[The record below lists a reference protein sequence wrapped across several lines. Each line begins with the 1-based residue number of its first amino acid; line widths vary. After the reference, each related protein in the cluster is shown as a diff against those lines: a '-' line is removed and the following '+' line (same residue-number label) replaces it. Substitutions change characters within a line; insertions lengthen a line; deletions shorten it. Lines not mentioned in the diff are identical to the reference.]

1 MANTHAITGVVGL
14 DTPVTDRQKAIRSL
28 RAAAVGNLLEWFDW
42 TLYGTF
48 AVYLAANFFDKTNST
63 SALLSVLAVFAVGFI
78 ARPIGGIVFGRFG
91 DRIGRKN
98 TLILTMLTMALAS
111 LMIAL
116 IPSYESIGI
125 WASVLLLTARLLQ
138 GLAHGGESGVSYAY
152 VAEISPPQH
161 RGLWASSVFVS
172 VTLGVMAAT
181 MLGIILTSAF
191 STEEMMSY
199 GWRIGFAIGGLLG
212 IFALYM
218 RRAAHESPVYSNKAA
233 SKADARPL
241 TGQEK
246 LQILLKVVFFSSS
259 SNVAYYTWVTF
270 APSMAISAH
279 GMDANG
285 AFTASLCAQII
296 TLLLLPLF
304 GHLADRFGRKPMVFL
319 YGIGIMLAPFPV
331 SAILTSEPWSLF
343 VSQGI
348 GLAIWALIASIY
360 PALIAEQIPT
370 QQRALGVGFLSSLS
384 VAIFGGTAPYLNT
397 WLSSIGLSWVFS
409 VYIMFLG
416 LLAVI
421 AAMMIR
427 ETKGVPLNEIRGE

>member
-1 MANTHAITGVVGL
+1 VTSTQAVTGVAGL
-14 DTPVTDRQKAIRSL
+14 ETPITERQKSARSL
-28 RAAAVGNLLEWFDW
+28 RAAVFGNLLEWFDW

-48 AVYLAANFFDKTNST
+48 AIYLASNFFDKSNST
-63 SALLSVLAVFAVGFI
+63 SALLSVLAVFAVGFV
-78 ARPIGGIVFGRFG
+78 ARPVGGIVFGRFG

-98 TLILTMLTMALAS
+98 TLILTMSTMALAS

-125 WASVLLLTARLLQ
+125 WASVLLLIARLLQ

-181 MLGIILTSAF
+181 VLGIILTSAF
-191 STEEMMSY
+191 SKEEMMSY

-212 IFALYM
+212 FFALYM
-218 RRAAHESPVYSNKAA
+218 RRAAHESPVYNNKSAA
-233 SKADARPL
+233 KADTSPL
-241 TGQEK
+241 TRQEK

-270 APSMAISAH
+270 APSMAISTH

-285 AFTASLCAQII
+285 AFTASLCAQLV

-304 GHLADRFGRKPMVFL
+304 GHFADRFGRKPMVFL
-319 YGIGIMLAPFPV
+319 YGVGIMLAPFPV
-331 SAILTSEPWSLF
+331 NAILSSEPWSLF

-348 GLAIWALIASIY
+348 GLAVWALIASIY

-370 QQRALGVGFLSSLS
+370 KQRALGVGFLSSLS

-397 WLSSIGLSWVFS
+397 WLGSIGLSWVFS

-416 LLAVI
+416 LLAVV

-427 ETKGVPLNEIRGE
+427 ETKNVPLNEIRGD

>member
-1 MANTHAITGVVGL
+1 VTSTQAVTGVAGL
-14 DTPVTDRQKAIRSL
+14 ETPITERQKSGRSL

-48 AVYLAANFFDKTNST
+48 AIYLASNFFDKSNST
-63 SALLSVLAVFAVGFI
+63 SALLSVLAVFAVGFV
-78 ARPIGGIVFGRFG
+78 ARPVGGIVFGRFG

-98 TLILTMLTMALAS
+98 TLILTMSTMALAS

-125 WASVLLLTARLLQ
+125 WASVLLLIARLLQ

-181 MLGIILTSAF
+181 LLGIILTSAF
-191 STEEMMSY
+191 SKDEMMSY

-212 IFALYM
+212 FFALYM
-218 RRAAHESPVYSNKAA
+218 RRAAHESPVYKNKAA
-233 SKADARPL
+233 TKADVSPL
-241 TGQEK
+241 TRQEK

-270 APSMAISAH
+270 APSMAISTH

-285 AFTASLCAQII
+285 AFIASLCAQLV

-304 GHLADRFGRKPMVFL
+304 GHFADRFGRKPMVFL

-331 SAILTSEPWSLF
+331 NAILSSEPWSLF

-348 GLAIWALIASIY
+348 GLAVWALIASIY

-370 QQRALGVGFLSSLS
+370 RQRALGVGFLSSLS

-397 WLSSIGLSWVFS
+397 WLGSIGLSWVFS

-427 ETKGVPLNEIRGE
+427 ETKGVPLHEIRGE

>member
-1 MANTHAITGVVGL
+1 
-14 DTPVTDRQKAIRSL
+14 
-28 RAAAVGNLLEWFDW
+28 
-42 TLYGTF
+42 
-48 AVYLAANFFDKTNST
+48 
-63 SALLSVLAVFAVGFI
+63 VGFV
-78 ARPIGGIVFGRFG
+78 ARPVGGIIFGRFG

-98 TLILTMLTMALAS
+98 TLVLTMSTMALAS

-125 WASVLLLTARLLQ
+125 WASVLLLIARLMQ

-152 VAEISPPQH
+152 VAEISPPRH

-181 MLGIILTSAF
+181 MLGIILTSVF
-191 STEEMMSY
+191 SKEDMMSY
-199 GWRIGFAIGGLLG
+199 GWRIGFATGGLLG
-212 IFALYM
+212 FFALYM
-218 RRAAHESPVYSNKAA
+218 RRAAHESPVYNNKSAT
-233 SKADARPL
+233 KADTKPL
-241 TGQEK
+241 TRQEK
-246 LQILLKVVFFSSS
+246 MQILLKVVFFSAS

-270 APSMAISAH
+270 APSMAISTH

-285 AFTASLCAQII
+285 AFLASLCAQLV
-296 TLLLLPLF
+296 TLLLLPFF
-304 GHLADRFGRKPMVFL
+304 GHLADKFGRKPMVFL
-319 YGIGIMLAPFPV
+319 YGVGIMLAPFPV
-331 SAILTSEPWSLF
+331 NAILSSEPWSLF

-348 GLAIWALIASIY
+348 GLAVWALIASIY

-370 QQRALGVGFLSSLS
+370 KQRALGVGFLSSLS

-397 WLSSIGLSWVFS
+397 WLGSIGLSWVFS